1 LYCALAEYFKSYQ
14 YIYDINQT
22 KDYRPTVYIL
32 YKEST
37 SSCFLSKL
45 LKIALCSNKH
55 YVLLKSKLIFFP
67 KDLKDLATLILMC

>member
-1 LYCALAEYFKSYQ
+1 LYCALAEYFKSNQ
-14 YIYDINQT
+14 YIYEINQT
-22 KDYRPTVYIL
+22 KDYRPIL

-55 YVLLKSKLIFFP
+55 YVLLKSKLKNFS